1 MGQEGERDGPGPV
14 WERALERF
22 DRELNA
28 RGMSPNTRRAYGVDL
43 DQFAAWANDR
53 GLSPE
58 AIQYRELRGY
68 AAALSDRGLARATV
82 ARKLAAVLEPVRA
95 SRGRGGGSPESG
107 RAAP

>member
-22 DRELNA
+22 DRDLNA

-58 AIQYRELRGY
+58 AIAERIPIARRWK
-68 AAALSDRGLARATV
+68 AALRLLTAARE
-82 ARKLAAVLEPVRA
+82 RAVMP
-95 SRGRGGGSPESG
+95 
-107 RAAP
+107 

>member
-22 DRELNA
+22 DRDLNA

-53 GLSPE
+53 G
-58 AIQYRELRGY
+58 
-68 AAALSDRGLARATV
+68 
-82 ARKLAAVLEPVRA
+82 
-95 SRGRGGGSPESG
+95 
-107 RAAP
+107 